1 VVTPARFRP
10 DAGRRLVVLTGAGL
24 SARTGAGTFRG
35 PDGLWALSPDLERA
49 MRADALP
56 GSLPILWRV
65 WGAMARTAAAH
76 GPTPGHYA
84 IARMGAPVITQNVD
98 GLHQAA
104 GSTDVSELHGRA
116 YVAVCTDPTCP
127 WQAPLVPGEGDRA
140 EDHGAPSLCPV
151 CHSPTRPDVVL
162 FDEMLPEAALARA
175 QRLAASAEVF
185 AVVGTSGTVFPAA
198 ALAPLAREHGAT
210 TVLIDID
217 PPEDPFVRGTFDHI
231 IAEDAHLVLPDWER
245 HRDGATNPFLEPFG

>member
-1 VVTPARFRP
+1 MVTPRFRP
-10 DAGRRLVVLTGAGL
+10 DPSQRLVVLTGAGL
-24 SARTGAGTFRG
+24 SARTGVGTFRG
-35 PDGLWALSPDLERA
+35 PDGLWALSPDLESA
-49 MRADALP
+49 MHADALP
-56 GSLPILWRV
+56 GSLPALWRV
-65 WGAMARTAAAH
+65 WGGMAKVAADH

-104 GSTDVSELHGRA
+104 GSRDVSELHGRA
-116 YVAVCTDPTCP
+116 YMAVCTGPACT
-127 WQAPLVPGEGDRA
+127 WEAPLIPGEGDHA
-140 EDHGAPSLCPV
+140 EDHGAPSACPV
-151 CHSPTRPDVVL
+151 CGSPTRPDVVL

-175 QRLAASAEVF
+175 QTLATSADVF

-217 PPEDPFVRGTFDHI
+217 PPRDTFARAAFDHV
-231 IAEDAHLVLPDWER
+231 IAEDAHQVLPDWER